1 MIFITTLQKM
11 LNLDLI
17 RWSIATGIGLMK
29 DEWSGKIMAK
39 FVGLRAKT
47 YSYLIDDGSKDKE
60 GKGAKKCT
68 MKKKLKFENYLNCLE
83 ATQLQNKINQLEN
96 NKIRKDSLKK
106 DNKGFIRN
114 NTLML
119 KTRQRFKSEKS
130 NVFTEE
136 TVKIALS
143 SNDDKRMQ

>member
-1 MIFITTLQKM
+1 
-11 LNLDLI
+11 
-17 RWSIATGIGLMK
+17 
-29 DEWSGKIMAK
+29 MAK

-96 NKIRKDSLKK
+96 SKIRKDSSKK
-106 DNKGFIRN
+106 DNKEFIRN

-119 KTRQRFKSEKS
+119 KTRQRFKSERS

-136 TVKIALS
+136 TDKIALS

>member
-1 MIFITTLQKM
+1 MIFIRTLQKM

-29 DEWSGKIMAK
+29 DEWSNKIMAK
-39 FVGLRAKT
+39 FVI
-47 YSYLIDDGSKDKE
+47 SYLIDDGSKDKE

-96 NKIRKDSLKK
+96 SKIRKDSSKK
-106 DNKGFIRN
+106 DNKEFIRN

-119 KTRQRFKSEKS
+119 KTRQRFKSERS

-136 TVKIALS
+136 TDKIALS

>member
-1 MIFITTLQKM
+1 MIFIRTLQKM

-29 DEWSGKIMAK
+29 DEWSGKILAK
-39 FVGLRAKT
+39 FVI
-47 YSYLIDDGSKDKE
+47 SYLIDDGSKDKE

-96 NKIRKDSLKK
+96 SKIRKDSSKK
-106 DNKGFIRN
+106 DNKEFIRN

-119 KTRQRFKSEKS
+119 KTRQRFKSERS

-136 TVKIALS
+136 TDKIALS

>member
-1 MIFITTLQKM
+1 MIFIRTLQKM

-39 FVGLRAKT
+39 FVI
-47 YSYLIDDGSKDKE
+47 SYLIDDGSKDKE
-60 GKGAKKCT
+60 GKEAKKCT

-96 NKIRKDSLKK
+96 SKIRKDSSKK
-106 DNKGFIRN
+106 DNKEFIRN

-119 KTRQRFKSEKS
+119 KTRQRFKSERS

-136 TVKIALS
+136 TDKIALS

>member
-1 MIFITTLQKM
+1 MIFIRTLQKM

-39 FVGLRAKT
+39 FVI
-47 YSYLIDDGSKDKE
+47 SYLIDDGSKYKE

-96 NKIRKDSLKK
+96 SKIRKDSSKK
-106 DNKGFIRN
+106 DNKEFIRN

-119 KTRQRFKSEKS
+119 KTRQRFKSERS

-136 TVKIALS
+136 TDKIALS

>member
-1 MIFITTLQKM
+1 MIFIRTLQKM

-39 FVGLRAKT
+39 FVI
-47 YSYLIDDGSKDKE
+47 SYLIDDGSKDKE

-96 NKIRKDSLKK
+96 SKIRKDSSKK
-106 DNKGFIRN
+106 DNKEFIRN

-119 KTRQRFKSEKS
+119 KTRQRFKSERS

-136 TVKIALS
+136 TDKIALS